1 MFTYEERRALTTIM
15 EKLKNELP
23 KVQAEVEEAEE
34 AYSLASDYAANM
46 RTEFAYGI
54 CEDEAQRYHDLSD
67 KAQSL
72 KWMFNHLDRFMEEL
86 EFIDWLHV

>member
-23 KVQAEVEEAEE
+23 KVQVEAEEAEE

-46 RTEFAYGI
+46 QTNFAYGI
-54 CEDEAQRYHDLSD
+54 YEDEAQRYHDLSD
-67 KAQSL
+67 KVQSL
-72 KWMFNHLDRFMEEL
+72 KWMLNHLDRFMEEL
-86 EFIDWLHV
+86 DYIDMLHV